1 LNAET
6 FRGDTPLSRS
16 KKSQIESTSTEA
28 FADPHKVL
36 VEIRGM
42 LCAKGEEQNT
52 TLCDIS
58 TRTGRDP
65 FKVLISTIL
74 SQRTRDENT
83 RKAASALFKVYKNA
97 EELSKGDPDIIEQ
110 LIRPAGFYRV
120 KTQKIRE
127 VASIIFN
134 KYSGRVPED
143 LEKLTQLPG
152 VGRKTAN
159 CVLVYGFAK
168 PAIPVDTH
176 VHRISNRIGLV
187 KTKTPEQTEIGLREI
202 VDRRYWL
209 VLNEL
214 FVRFGKKICRPIGPR
229 CETCSL
235 TKICR
240 HYHEVISQ
248 SSS

>member
-1 LNAET
+1 M
-6 FRGDTPLSRS
+6 
-16 KKSQIESTSTEA
+16 ST
-28 FADPHKVL
+28 ADPHGIL
-36 VEIRGM
+36 IEIRRM
-42 LCAKGEEQNT
+42 LMGKGDGDIT
-52 TLCDIS
+52 TLGEIS
-58 TRTGRDP
+58 SRTGRDP

-83 RKAASALFKVYKNA
+83 RRAASALFKVYKNA
-97 EELSKGDPDIIEQ
+97 EELAAGDPNVIEQ

-127 VASIIFN
+127 VASIISN

-143 LEKLTQLPG
+143 FEELIRLPG

-176 VHRISNRIGLV
+176 VHRISNRTGLV
-187 KTKTPEQTEIGLREI
+187 ETRIPEQTEMRLKEI
-202 VDRRYWL
+202 VDRRHWL

-214 FVRFGKKICRPIGPR
+214 FVRFGKEICRPIGPK
-229 CETCSL
+229 CGICSL
-235 TKICR
+235 TRICK
-240 HYHEVISQ
+240 YYIEVVSPT
-248 SSS
+248 SS